1 MSSPQTTQDLTD
13 ATAPSRPVRVVHDAN
28 RGIPFTRLLTVEL
41 RKQLDTRA
49 GRALLIIIAAVTAL
63 ILIPFVL
70 LGNADEMTFMSFI
83 EVAVTPQM
91 MILPVIGIMAATSEW
106 SQRTGMTTFAL
117 EPRRTRVVGAKLLSA
132 LGLGVASFAVAI
144 AFAALTNV
152 AAITFRG
159 AASSWSIDWSLV
171 GGAGLLEML
180 VIAQGVAFGLLLLNT
195 PAALVTYYILPT
207 VWTILL
213 SVISWLE
220 KPAQWLDMSVAAMP
234 LMMPEGMSGDGWA
247 KLAVATAVW
256 VGLPFVLGT
265 LRVLR
270 REVK

>member
-1 MSSPQTTQDLTD
+1 MSSPQTTQDRTD
-13 ATAPSRPVRVVHDAN
+13 ATVPSRTVRVLHGTDH
-28 RGIPFTRLLTVEL
+28 GIPFTRLCAVEL

-63 ILIPFVL
+63 ILIPFLL
-70 LGNADEMTFMSFI
+70 LGDANDLTFTSFI
-83 EVAVTPQM
+83 EAAVTPQM

-117 EPRRTRVVGAKLLSA
+117 EPRRTRVVAAKLLSA
-132 LGLGVASFAVAI
+132 LGLGVASFVVAI
-144 AFAALTNV
+144 VFAAVTNL
-152 AAITFRG
+152 AAITFRDAPG
-159 AASSWSIDWSLV
+159 TWSIEWSLV

-220 KPAQWLDMSVAAMP
+220 KPAQWLDMSVASMS